1 MLIRFRNIFLILTF
15 CCLQFWYT
23 NALAQEIA
31 FKHLTVENGLS
42 NNKVNCVLEDRF
54 GFIWFGTEDG
64 LNRFDG
70 YDIKIYRH
78 QINDK
83 NSISGNNIWALFED
97 AEGYLWVGTKSG
109 EVNRYDPKTDKFE
122 SWKVESKNVNENS
135 VTSIYRDKKGTLW
148 IGTYKNGLYQFN
160 LKEKKFLNWQY
171 QPNNDKSLSNNYVT
185 SLLQDSKGNLWISTY
200 NGLNKFNPSLSKNSF
215 TRFYHDPKIN
225 TSISNNLIWN
235 LIPSKIE
242 NNKFWIGTAGGS
254 NLYNSDSSS
263 FSTFNLLEDKK
274 LQFSNSV
281 ASIIEDQTGE
291 EKIYWIGTYAGL
303 VKINPD
309 KKDFKRFLNEEEN
322 LISLSSN
329 QINGLL
335 KDRSGVIW
343 IATENGVNF
352 ISPKEA
358 RFNYLFSKKIG
369 ENSFDKL
376 SGKNVN
382 SILENSDGSV
392 FVGTSQG
399 LWVTKNLDIK
409 SKFNYITTSNN
420 INAWS
425 LCNDKLNKIWIGTYG
440 QGLKELDL
448 KTNLFTSIEIKSQ
461 KNIPSN
467 FKYIKSLMQDQYG
480 NLWIGSW
487 GSGLA
492 RYNPNS
498 KDFKVWINDPTDSR
512 SLSYNDIW
520 ALYQDSHN
528 NIWIGTNGGGL
539 NLIDKNNDNQFYK
552 LGYDA
557 SSQNSLSSNSVYII
571 YESEK
576 DKKITGTDKVT
587 LWVGTSNGLNKIT
600 INNSD
605 FRVDANQL
613 KAKVKFYTIKDGL
626 PDNSIKSIIEDDKG
640 NLWLG
645 TSNGLSQFNP
655 ETEKFIN
662 YSTADGLMGNDFN
675 FCSTLKS
682 KEGLLLFGSVNGLNI
697 FDPNKIQQSSYAPPI
712 VITDFQIFNQS
723 VSVGEDSP
731 LKSNITLTDEIT
743 LSHDQNIFSF
753 QFAALDFNSSSS
765 NHYVYKMEGF
775 DKDWIYSGTRRY
787 AAYTNLSPG
796 TYYFRIK
803 ATNSDGV
810 WNDSVKTIKVIINSP
825 WWKTGWAYF
834 LYLSVIFFGL
844 VGIRRFE
851 LNRTKLRNELKMRE
865 FESKKHREIE
875 NMKSRF
881 FANLSHEF
889 RTPLMLIKGPLEQ
902 LKDGQI
908 KGDPQIYY
916 DLIYR
921 NTENL
926 HTLIDQLLELTQ
938 LEAEAIP
945 IRARKENLITILRGI
960 FYSFESIA
968 NQKNISI
975 QFTSDNQSICAWVD
989 RDKLGKIINNILS
1002 NAFKFTP
1009 AAGIIS
1015 LNVQSIKSDT
1025 EDFARIKILD
1035 TGIGIPKDKLD
1046 RIFDRFYQVDDSSGR
1061 AYGGSGIGLSL
1072 VKELVDLHKWKINIE
1087 SEIAKGTTF
1096 ILTIPL
1102 SDSYLLDKQKI
1113 KEENNSNKFSSDQTK
1128 IINHQNGVKVLNS
1141 SAENQ
1146 KFSEDRQLI
1155 SNESKKK
1162 NPSILIVEDSSDV
1175 REYILS
1181 LLQND
1186 YNIIQAENAETGIN
1200 KATELM
1206 PDLILSDVMMPGM
1219 DGMEF
1224 CKHIKINFQTSHIP
1238 VILLTAKVSQENKIE
1253 GLETGA
1259 DDYITKPFNFNELS
1273 VRIKNLLEQRK
1284 RLKDKFSK
1292 EIKIRPEAVT
1302 VNSVDKEFLE
1312 KALNIAEN
1320 NLHNSDFDS
1329 ESFAK
1334 EMFVSRSQLHR
1345 KMIAIT
1351 GQAPGEFIRIYRLK
1365 KAAQLLLEK
1374 KLSVTQI
1381 ALEVG
1386 FNSPSHFTKAFQQ
1399 YFNCLPSVFVVQNN
1413 SK

>member
-1 MLIRFRNIFLILTF
+1 MIIRFRNIFLILTF
-15 CCLQFWYT
+15 CSLQLWYS
-23 NALAQEIA
+23 NAFGQDIA

-42 NNKVNCVLEDRF
+42 NNKVNCVLEDKV

-70 YDIKIYRH
+70 YEVKIYRH
-78 QINDK
+78 QTNDK
-83 NSISGNNIWALFED
+83 KSISGNNIWTLFED

-109 EVNRYDPKTDKFE
+109 EVNRYDPKADQFD
-122 SWKVESKNVNENS
+122 SWKIESNNTTENS
-135 VTSIYRDKKGTLW
+135 VACIYQDKNGMFW
-148 IGTYKNGLYQFN
+148 IGTYKNGLYQFD
-160 LKEKKFLNWQY
+160 LKKNKFINWQY
-171 QPNNDKSLSNNYVT
+171 QPNNAKSLSNNYVT
-185 SLLQDSKGNLWISTY
+185 AIQEDSKNNLWISTY
-200 NGLNKFNPSLSKNSF
+200 NGLNKFNPAISQKSF

-225 TSISNNLIWN
+225 TSISNNLIWK

-242 NNKFWIGTAGGS
+242 NNKFWIGTAGGL
-254 NLYNSDSSS
+254 NFYNPDSSS
-263 FSTFNLLEDKK
+263 FSTFNIPEDKK

-281 ASIIEDQTGE
+281 GSIIEDRTGG

-303 VKINPD
+303 LKINPA
-309 KKDFKRFLNEEEN
+309 KKDFKRFLYEEEN
-322 LISLSSN
+322 PISLSSN
-329 QINGLL
+329 QINDIL

-358 RFNYLFSKKIG
+358 RFNLLISKTAG
-369 ENSFDKL
+369 ENGFNKL
-376 SGKNVN
+376 SGKNIT
-382 SILENSDGSV
+382 SILENSDGTV
-392 FVGTSQG
+392 IVGASQG
-399 LWVTKNLDIK
+399 IWVTNNLNVT
-409 SKFNYITTSNN
+409 SKFNYIAGSNN
-420 INAWS
+420 INVWS
-425 LCNDKLNKIWIGTYG
+425 LCNNKLNKVWVGTYG

-461 KNIPSN
+461 YNIPSN
-467 FKYIKSLMQDQYG
+467 FKYIKSLMQDKYG
-480 NLWIGSW
+480 DLWVGSW
-487 GSGLA
+487 GSGLV
-492 RYNPNS
+492 RFTHNS
-498 KDFKVWINDPTDSR
+498 KDFKVWINDPNDAR

-520 ALYQDSHN
+520 ALYQDSRN

-539 NLIDKNNDNQFYK
+539 NLINKNNDNQFYK
-552 LGYDA
+552 LAYNAG
-557 SSQNSLSSNSVYII
+557 SQNSLSSNSVYAI
-571 YESEK
+571 YESIK
-576 DKKITGTDKVT
+576 DKNISDTDRIT
-587 LWVGTSNGLNKIT
+587 LWVGTSNGLNKVT
-600 INNSD
+600 VKSSD
-605 FRVDANQL
+605 FKADNSLL
-613 KAKVKFYTIKDGL
+613 KAIVKFYTIKDGL
-626 PDNSIKSIIEDDKG
+626 PDNSIKSIVEDDKG

-662 YSTADGLMGNDFN
+662 YSLADGLMGNDFN

-682 KEGLLLFGSVNGLNI
+682 KEGLLLFGSVKGLNI
-697 FDPNKIQQSSYAPPI
+697 FDPNLIQQSSYTPPI
-712 VITDFQIFNQS
+712 VLTDFQIFNQS
-723 VSVGEDSP
+723 VSAGEDSP
-731 LKSNITLTDEIT
+731 LKSNITLTDEIV
-743 LSHDQNIFSF
+743 LPYDQNIFSF

-765 NHYVYKMEGF
+765 NQYAYRMDGF
-775 DKDWIYSGTRRY
+775 DKDWIYSGARRY
-787 AAYTNLSPG
+787 VAYTNLSPG

-810 WNDSVKTIKVIINSP
+810 WNDNVKTIKVIINSP

-844 VGIRRFE
+844 VFIRRFE
-851 LNRTKLRNELKMRE
+851 MNRTKLRNELKMRE
-865 FESKKHREIE
+865 FESQKLREIE

-902 LKDGQI
+902 LKDGQV
-908 KGDPQIYY
+908 KGDPQNYY

-968 NQKNISI
+968 NQKNIGI
-975 QFTSDNQSICAWVD
+975 EFVSDDKSICAWID

-1002 NAFKFTP
+1002 NSFKFTP
-1009 AAGIIS
+1009 SGGMITLAVQNIS
-1015 LNVQSIKSDT
+1015 SNSQ
-1025 EDFARIKILD
+1025 DFARIKISD

-1046 RIFDRFYQVDDSSGR
+1046 RIFDRFFQVDDSSGR
-1061 AYGGSGIGLSL
+1061 SYGGSGIGLSL
-1072 VKELVDLHKWKINIE
+1072 VKELVDLHKWEINIE
-1087 SEIAKGTTF
+1087 SEVSKGTTF

-1102 SDSYLLDKQKI
+1102 SDSYLSDKQKI
-1113 KEENNSNKFSSDQTK
+1113 IDENRYADPSGQITGNKNQKIEKVSSDLVENEKPILDGQT
-1128 IINHQNGVKVLNS
+1128 
-1141 SAENQ
+1141 
-1146 KFSEDRQLI
+1146 I
-1155 SNESKKK
+1155 SDEPIKK
-1162 NPSILIVEDSSDV
+1162 NPLILVVEDSNDV
-1175 REYILS
+1175 RAYISS
-1181 LLQND
+1181 LLKSD
-1186 YNIIQAENAETGIN
+1186 YKIIEAENAEEGIT

-1219 DGMEF
+1219 NGMEF
-1224 CKHIKINFQTSHIP
+1224 CKHIKTNFQTSHIP
-1238 VILLTAKVSQENKIE
+1238 VILLTAKVSQESKIE

-1273 VRIKNLLEQRK
+1273 IRIKNLLEQRK

-1292 EIKIRPEAVT
+1292 EIKIRPETVT
-1302 VNSVDKEFLE
+1302 VNTVDKDFLE
-1312 KALNIAEN
+1312 RVLNAAEK
-1320 NLHNSDFDS
+1320 NLYNSDFDS
-1329 ESFAK
+1329 ELLAK

-1351 GQAPGEFIRIYRLK
+1351 GQAPGEFIRVFRLK

-1374 KLSVTQI
+1374 KLNVTQI

-1399 YFNCLPSVFVVQNN
+1399 YFNCLPSEFVVQNN
-1413 SK
+1413 HK